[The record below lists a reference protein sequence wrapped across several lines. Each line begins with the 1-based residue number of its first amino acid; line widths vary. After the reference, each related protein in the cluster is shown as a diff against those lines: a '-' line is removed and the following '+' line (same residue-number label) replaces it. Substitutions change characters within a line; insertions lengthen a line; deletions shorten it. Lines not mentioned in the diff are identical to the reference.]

1 MKLITWGIRSLAAA
15 TALVLLVG
23 CDVEE
28 DRRQAQVHNEQS
40 LTRPELV
47 GTTPDG
53 RQVNRV
59 LVLYKDP
66 DHISLRKH
74 YIYFVGN
81 DVTVNYDVSS
91 GKATVGQTI
100 ALLQQAKTP
109 EEALA
114 ATKQLEINIQAQ
126 KDEQRRKDAEEY
138 ERLKQKLGK

>member
-1 MKLITWGIRSLAAA
+1 MISWSIRSFAAV
-15 TALVLLVG
+15 TALALLTA

-28 DRRQAQVHNEQS
+28 DRRQAQAHNEQS

-47 GTTPDG
+47 GTIPGG

-66 DHISLRKH
+66 DHITLRKH

-81 DVTVNYDVSS
+81 DISVNYEVDN
-91 GKATVGQTI
+91 GKVKVGQTI

-109 EEALA
+109 EEALV
-114 ATKQLEINIQAQ
+114 ATKQLEAIIQAQ
-126 KDEQRRKDAEEY
+126 KDEQLRKDAEEY